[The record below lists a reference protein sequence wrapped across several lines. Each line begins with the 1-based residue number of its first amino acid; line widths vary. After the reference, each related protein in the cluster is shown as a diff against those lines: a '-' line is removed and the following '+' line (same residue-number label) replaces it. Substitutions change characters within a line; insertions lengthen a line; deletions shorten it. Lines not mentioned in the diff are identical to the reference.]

1 MKEIIKQSQVQYD
14 EEQRDEQQQPASCCE
29 DCSSADYQQAEDAS
43 RPFAS
48 SPSASQGAPQQ
59 RFPYSAPGDVSVTEM
74 TSMGLRARTAGM
86 LCYLFGWV
94 GGLIFLLLERDN
106 RFVRFHAAQSILF
119 FGAVNVLAWVCSFF
133 PFAFFGLGIAVGLA
147 GFIGWVVLMIA
158 AYRGQYYRLPFLSKY
173 AEQLANQIGR

>member
-1 MKEIIKQSQVQYD
+1 MKETVKQSQVQYD
-14 EEQRDEQQQPASCCE
+14 EEHRDDQQVENGSP
-29 DCSSADYQQAEDAS
+29 
-43 RPFAS
+43 PFAS
-48 SPSASQGAPQQ
+48 SPSASQGMPQQ
-59 RFPYSAPGDVSVTEM
+59 RFPYSAPEDVSVIEM

-119 FGAVNVLAWVCSFF
+119 FGAVNILAWICSFF
-133 PFAFFGLGIAVGLA
+133 PFALFGFGIVVGLA

-158 AYRGQYYRLPFLSKY
+158 AYRGRYYRLPFLSKY
-173 AEQLANQIGR
+173 AEQLAHQVGR